1 MNYLIVSIIVAMG
14 ILTIVVLLGI
24 YNAPEER
31 LIKVINTN
39 FSLKYTITG
48 GKVLGSHADLQD
60 KRLIISIET
69 TGDGKLTVTIPR
81 ALVDAKIHD
90 NLDDSFFVLA
100 DGEEVFPFVETKTMK
115 DRTLIIPIENG
126 NQEIEIIG
134 SAPL

>member
-1 MNYLIVSIIVAMG
+1 MG
-14 ILTIVVLLGI
+14 ILTIIVLLGI

-31 LIKVINTN
+31 MIKVINTN

-69 TGDGKLTVTIPR
+69 TGNGKLTVTIPR
-81 ALVDAKIHD
+81 ALIDAKIND
-90 NLDDSFFVLA
+90 NLDDVFFVLA

-115 DRTLIIPIENG
+115 DRTLIIPFENG
-126 NQEIEIIG
+126 NQELEIIG
-134 SAPL
+134 TAPI